1 MTLSKMLESLNLC
14 LLTMEMCLTAEATE
28 LLRGSEEGTDAKS
41 TLGDGKGCIKDV
53 FWNQGLQRLPVGPR
67 WVQVRGEDTDISFS
81 SSVSIG
87 GGAGLGV

>member
-14 LLTMEMCLTAEATE
+14 LLTTMEMCLTAEAIE

-53 FWNQGLQRLPVGPR
+53 FWNQGLQRLTVGPR
-67 WVQVRGEDTDISFS
+67 WVQVRQEDTDISFS

-87 GGAGLGV
+87 GAGLGV